1 MSDLTSKMAAR
12 VKSEPTRRAAEV
24 FRSPADDMQRATL
37 YLPRETLLS
46 AKHAAISLDTSVSKV
61 VTRLLNEWLATHSA
75 GDVTT

>member
-24 FRSPADDMQRATL
+24 FRSPADDMQRVTL
-37 YLPRETLLS
+37 YMPRETLRR
-46 AKHAAISLDTSVSKV
+46 AKHEALEGDTSVSKV
-61 VTRLLNEWLATHSA
+61 VTGLLNEWLATRSA